1 MTRETIYTGVNTPR
15 FVLLN
20 MESGQPHAYPLTGQS
35 NEPQRRNT
43 MESTIAANGI
53 TQKVEGEEQLKAAMD
68 KAFAE
73 LTPEARAK
81 AEEALSAL
89 EKGGD
94 MKLTLKQKLGVL
106 KAYIPSDHQLGKG
119 LAIAIN
125 ITEDLLVHGA
135 SRLRIFA
142 QNVAEG
148 YKEGR
153 K

>member
-1 MTRETIYTGVNTPR
+1 VPVFLFYWLDSQVVTNLNKGETQMNNVQA
-15 FVLLN
+15 V
-20 MESGQPHAYPLTGQS
+20 S
-35 NEPQRRNT
+35 N
-43 MESTIAANGI
+43 I
-53 TQKVEGEEQLKAAMD
+53 GERVSKEEELKKQMD
-68 KAFAE
+68 EAFAK
-73 LTPEARAK
+73 LTPEERAK
-81 AEEALSAL
+81 AEEALAAL